1 MPIHTIL
8 VDDDTA
14 ATLATAAQDSTLP
27 VLEFE
32 AWVLD
37 DWARNWRVKDHARR
51 QFLATVEVLKEATD
65 GYQEQF

>member
-14 ATLATAAQDSTLP
+14 ATLASAAIDSTLP

-32 AWVLD
+32 AWILD

-51 QFLATVEVLKEATD
+51 AFTAAFNARKEATLAKLI
-65 GYQEQF
+65 

>member
-14 ATLATAAQDSTLP
+14 ATLATAALDSTLP

-32 AWVLD
+32 AWILD
-37 DWARNWRVKDHARR
+37 DWARNWRVKDDARR
-51 QFLATVEVLKEATD
+51 AFTAAFNARKEATHAKPV
-65 GYQEQF
+65 

>member
-14 ATLATAAQDSTLP
+14 AILATAALDSTLP

-32 AWVLD
+32 AWILD
-37 DWARNWRVKDHARR
+37 DWARNWRIKDDARR
-51 QFLATVEVLKEATD
+51 QFIAALEAA
-65 GYQEQF
+65 GMEQQHARRD

>member
-14 ATLATAAQDSTLP
+14 ATLATAAQDSTLT

-32 AWVLD
+32 AWILT
-37 DWARNWRVKDHARR
+37 DWARNWRVKDDARR
-51 QFLATVEVLKEATD
+51 QFTAAFEAMKEATH
-65 GYQEQF
+65 G